1 MRILFKIQLLAFVSM
16 LYACSD
22 QPIENHEVYTQNQ
35 VAVSGF
41 DLVSYFTAEAPI
53 LGSTKHAVE
62 LDGVIYRFTNAEN
75 KSAFEADTEKYLPAY
90 GGWCA
95 YAMAND
101 GSLMSSNP
109 DKYEIQDGKLYLFFD
124 NFITSIQGG
133 LQKEWNSDSE
143 AYKTKADDNWE
154 EHLKSTY

>member
-1 MRILFKIQLLAFVSM
+1 MNTLFRTSILLLVLTLSS
-16 LYACSD
+16 CGD
-22 QPIENHEVYTQNQ
+22 EPVENPTVFTVNQ
-35 VAVSGF
+35 VGASGF
-41 DLVSYFTAEAPI
+41 DLVSYFTEESPIQGSAEI
-53 LGSTKHAVE
+53 YVTKDEVNYFFASE
-62 LDGVIYRFTNAEN
+62 EN
-75 KSAFEADTEKYLPAY
+75 KSLFETNPEQYLPAY

-133 LQKEWNSDSE
+133 LQKEWNSDPDT
-143 AYKTKADDNWE
+143 YKTIANDNWD
-154 EHLKSTY
+154 EHLRSIY